1 MKKLDPHTVFGSFER
16 FNRVLY
22 GGHEHDDDQGRF
34 FTFAGDT
41 PVFMGASSDYTRDTW
56 CYQAKNGVLM
66 SGLATTPG
74 YALGE
79 THDSFSSW
87 FHDSSMVSATPIQI
101 LTWGP
106 QIPYDGA
113 LPTSP
118 ISPRLHPLA
127 SSGPVLWPPLACRDT
142 PWELCHF
149 CPFCIVCSS
158 PGFSDA

>member
-1 MKKLDPHTVFGSFER
+1 MRSAGSTQNKWAFTCPHLNPDPFSIPCTLMRWLLWVCIVCKRWIRGEKPGKK
-16 FNRVLY
+16 
-22 GGHEHDDDQGRF
+22 
-34 FTFAGDT
+34 
-41 PVFMGASSDYTRDTW
+41 ASRE
-56 CYQAKNGVLM
+56 
-66 SGLATTPG
+66 
-74 YALGE
+74 YAQFCGNE
-79 THDSFSSW
+79 VSW